1 MAKKEPKSLRKA
13 AFLAYWEA

>member
-1 MAKKEPKSLRKA
+1 MAKKEPRSLMKA